1 MFSRSLVRCLMLA
14 PLVLSGSVHGAE
26 IGAGHQPI
34 GEAAHDLPLF
44 DAHVHYKADAW
55 ASYPEATVIELMDRS
70 GVAMAL
76 VSSTPD
82 EGTIRL
88 LEFAPDRIVPELR
101 PYHGEWG
108 STNWT
113 KSPGMLDYLRQ
124 RISQYPHQGI
134 GEFHIHQLDTADTD
148 LLKQV
153 AVLARE
159 HGVPIHLHSD
169 AEPVSYFYGLDPGLT
184 IIWAHVGM
192 IEDPPKI
199 REMMARHARL
209 YADTSY
215 REHDILSEEGAIDP
229 AWRALFEDYPDR
241 FMIGSDTWSNSQW
254 ARYEDLIDTNRR
266 WLAQLPRDVAEQ
278 IAYRNAE
285 RLFGRK
291 VAMPPGTN

>member
-1 MFSRSLVRCLMLA
+1 MLA
-14 PLVLSGSVHGAE
+14 ALVFSGLVHGAE
-26 IGAGHQPI
+26 TDASGQPP
-34 GEAAHDLPLF
+34 GEAARDLPLF
-44 DAHVHYKADAW
+44 DAHVHYKAEAW
-55 ASYPEATVIELMDRS
+55 APYPEATVIELMDRS

-88 LEFAPDRIVPELR
+88 LEFAPERIVPELR

-108 STNWT
+108 SRNWT

-134 GEFHIHQLDTADTD
+134 GEFHIHQLDAADTD
-148 LLKQV
+148 LLQQV

-159 HGVPIHLHSD
+159 HEVPIHLHAD
-169 AEPVSYFYGLDPGLT
+169 AEPVTFFYGLDPNLI

-192 IEDPPKI
+192 IEGPPKI
-199 REMMARHARL
+199 REMMARHATL

-215 REHDILSEEGAIDP
+215 REQDILGRDGTIDP
-229 AWRALFEDYPDR
+229 AWRALFEDYPGR

-254 ARYEDLIDTNRR
+254 ARYGELIDTNRR

-291 VAMPPGTN
+291 VAMPPATN